1 MGLHYHIMT
10 KVNMVI
16 SMNGMETLEVVLSRL
31 IELRAGIGQGH
42 RVMKVLTSVT
52 DAVRQVILLGIVQRC
67 ATTVEGLDIML
78 ETVRQ
83 HGNKAD
89 LFHNPPKGMKVMP
102 EMNGKLIMIH
112 ETAEMV
118 MQ

>member
-1 MGLHYHIMT
+1 MT

-52 DAVRQVILLGIVQRC
+52 DAVRQVILLGIAQRC
-67 ATTVEGLDIML
+67 ATTAAGLDTML
-78 ETVRQ
+78 ESVSQ
-83 HGNKAD
+83 HGNRAE
-89 LFHNPPKGMKVMP
+89 LVHNLQKDMKMMS
-102 EMNGKLIMIH
+102 EMNGKMMMTR
-112 ETAEMV
+112 ETAGMV

>member
-1 MGLHYHIMT
+1 MT

-42 RVMKVLTSVT
+42 RAMKVPTNVT
-52 DAVRQVILLGIVQRC
+52 DAARQVILLGIAQRY
-67 ATTVEGLDIML
+67 ATTAAGLVTML

-102 EMNGKLIMIH
+102 ETNGKLIMMH
-112 ETAEMV
+112 ETAGMV

>member
-1 MGLHYHIMT
+1 MT
-10 KVNMVI
+10 KVSIVI
-16 SMNGMETLEVVLSRL
+16 SMNGMEILGVVQSHL

-42 RVMKVLTSVT
+42 RAMKVLTNVT
-52 DAVRQVILLGIVQRC
+52 DVARQVISLGIVQRC
-67 ATTVEGLDIML
+67 ATTVAGLDIML

-83 HGNKAD
+83 HGNRAD
-89 LFHNPPKGMKVMP
+89 PSHNPPKGLKVMP